1 MGPGTLVACAA
12 ARAYVYDARVVN
24 WPKIENV
31 MSSPESQLTPDHK
44 MQVVD
49 AAGALRPTGPE
60 SKQVANAKTPSQAE
74 SLLAAE
80 KRALAMMA
88 NGARRAREGPDYAF
102 Y

>member
-1 MGPGTLVACAA
+1 
-12 ARAYVYDARVVN
+12 
-24 WPKIENV
+24 

-80 KRALAMMA
+80 KRALEMMA